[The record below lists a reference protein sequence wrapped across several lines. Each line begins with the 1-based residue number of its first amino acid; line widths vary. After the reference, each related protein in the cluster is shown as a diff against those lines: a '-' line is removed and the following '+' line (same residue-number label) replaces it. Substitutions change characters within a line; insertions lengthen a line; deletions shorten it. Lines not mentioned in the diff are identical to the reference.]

1 MVQAAA
7 GAVADRY
14 RILLAQCHVCSMQS
28 MTYYGSTINVIDHKR
43 PKPIF
48 LLTAEMTPPFLS
60 LARLSKSTLLYL

>member
-1 MVQAAA
+1 MVQAAGA
-7 GAVADRY
+7 RAVADRY
-14 RILLAQCHVCSMQS
+14 RILLAQCSMQS
-28 MTYYGSTINVIDHKR
+28 MTNYGSTSNVIDHKR